1 MMRTEVTTGSR
12 RTVARPLATED
23 IRRGQFVC
31 LLAEVDEFLPC
42 IYLHEEPGLRKVEL
56 LRVQSLPCGEAQ
68 PLKVVAV
75 CLPFV
80 LAAKPD
86 GAART
91 FDVRRHRLARVTA
104 EFAEAA
110 FRLAKGKRK
119 RKKRAARTDGDNDD

>member
-1 MMRTEVTTGSR
+1 MRPNVTSEFH
-12 RTVARPLATED
+12 RTVARPLAPEE

-31 LLAEVDEFLPC
+31 LLAEVDEYLPC

-68 PLKVVAV
+68 PLEVVAV

-86 GAART
+86 GEART

-110 FRLAKGKRK
+110 FRLARAKRK
-119 RKKRAARTDGDNDD
+119 REKRAAEKEDDAD